1 MKLQQIIAAVQEYYP
16 SADLEP
22 IRKAFTFIRQC
33 HEGQTRAS
41 GEPYITH
48 VAEVAYLA
56 CRLKLDV
63 SSIVAAL
70 LHDAVEDTNITI
82 EDIKREFNDDIAY
95 LVDGLTKLDRV
106 NFSSRAEQQAE
117 NFRKMLLAMARD
129 IRVLLLKLCDRT
141 HNMRTLEFLSEPRQ
155 VRIAQETL
163 DIYAPLAHRLGI
175 YWMKSELEDL
185 SFRYLKPAIYATI
198 KENINQKKRE
208 RERYIDEVVELISR
222 EINENNIRGV
232 VSGRPK
238 TFYSIYHKMETQSL
252 NFDDLY
258 DLIAF
263 RIIVASTMDCYA
275 ALGVVHAAWKPIPG
289 RFKDYIAMPK
299 PNGYQSLHTA
309 VIGPKAARIEIQIRT
324 QEMHDIAEK
333 GIAAHWIY
341 KETGKTGKAK
351 TIPASIEFS
360 WLKDLLESERL
371 LRDPHEFMS
380 LIKDGLFPQEVYV
393 FSPRGDLLALPMGAT
408 PIDFAFQVHSE
419 VGMHCT
425 GARVNGQQVPLSYEL
440 QNGDTVEI
448 NTSPNQTP
456 SKDWLR
462 TVVSSKAKQRIRS
475 WLKTEERAKSVLVGK
490 ELLARDF
497 RKLKLNLA
505 KLMKDGEIDRVA
517 SALGYREMEV
527 LLAEIGYGKISS
539 TAIIERLLPEEK
551 DLEAKL
557 ADETVLHKHVPR
569 SGEHGAENSGVQ
581 VSGMEG
587 LVFHFAKCC
596 EPLPGD
602 EIVGFVTRG
611 RGVTIHKRECTQ
623 AMSFDYNRLID
634 VRWDPNAKALRTI
647 NINVITVDRVGML
660 ASLSQCIASHGVHIV
675 AAQAGGIENGK
686 ALHQFSIS
694 VESKTQA
701 AAIVRA
707 IEKIDGVIQV
717 ERNRNVTSSS
727 LE

>member
-22 IRKAFTFIRQC
+22 IRKAFNYVRQC
-33 HEGQTRAS
+33 HDGQMRAS

-48 VAEVAYLA
+48 VAEVAFLA
-56 CRLKLDV
+56 CRLKLDI

-70 LHDAVEDTNITI
+70 LHDTVEDTNITI
-82 EDIKREFNDDIAY
+82 DDIKKEFNEDVAH
-95 LVDGLTKLDRV
+95 LVGGVTKLNRV

-155 VRIAQETL
+155 MRIAQETL

-185 SFRYLKPAIYATI
+185 SFRYLKPTIYTGI
-198 KENINQKKRE
+198 KEKINQKKRE
-208 RERYIDEVVELISR
+208 RERYIEDVVALISR
-222 EINENNIRGV
+222 ELSENNIKGSV
-232 VSGRPK
+232 FGRPK
-238 TFYSIYHKMETQSL
+238 TFYSIYHKMETQAL

-263 RIIVASTMDCYA
+263 RIIVDSTMDCYA

-309 VIGPKAARIEIQIRT
+309 VIGPKAARIEIQIRN
-324 QEMHDIAEK
+324 QQMHDIAEK

-341 KETGKTGKAK
+341 KETSKTGKAK
-351 TIPASIEFS
+351 TIPASIEFA

-393 FSPRGDLLALPMGAT
+393 FSPKGDLLALPINAT
-408 PIDFAFQVHSE
+408 AIDFAFQVHSE

-425 GARVNGQQVPLSYEL
+425 GARVNGQQVPLSHKL

-448 NTSPNQTP
+448 NTSPNRTP

-462 TVVSSKAKQRIRS
+462 MVVSSKAKQRIRN
-475 WLKTEERAKSVLVGK
+475 WLKAEERAKSVLVGK
-490 ELLARDF
+490 ELLAKDL
-497 RKLKLNLA
+497 RKLKLNLP
-505 KLMKDGEIDRVA
+505 KLIKDGELEEA
-517 SALGYREMEV
+517 AKELGYKDLDL
-527 LLAEIGYGKISS
+527 LLAEIGYGKITS
-539 TAIIERLLPEEK
+539 TAVVEKLLPEEE

-557 ADETVLHKHVPR
+557 ADDSVLQRHLPR
-569 SGEHGAENSGVQ
+569 SAEHGDHTGVQ
-581 VSGMEG
+581 VNGMEG
-587 LVFHFAKCC
+587 LVFKFAKCC

-602 EIVGFVTRG
+602 DILGFVTRG
-611 RGVTIHKRECTQ
+611 RGVTIHKRGCTQ
-623 AMSFDYNRLID
+623 AMSFDYRRLID
-634 VRWDPNAKALRTI
+634 VHWDPNAKAERTI
-647 NINVITVDRVGML
+647 HINVITIDKVGML
-660 ASLSQCIASHGVHIV
+660 AALSQCIAAHGVHIV
-675 AAQAGGIENGK
+675 AAQAAAIQNGK
-686 ALHQFSIS
+686 ALHRFDIS
-694 VESKTQA
+694 VENKAQA
-701 AAIVRA
+701 STIVRA
-707 IEKIDGVIQV
+707 LEKLDGVIQV
-717 ERNRNVTSSS
+717 ERNRNLAPSDF
-727 LE
+727 E